1 MRSNQ
6 IRPTNNHELVPVDH
20 RCSKCGKGPNEV
32 NFTVSEVWAKFY
44 VRSQCN
50 ICKKHRVG
58 PKVPKYKKQ
67 KTVSEKI
74 ADYFKTQGEKEMIYL
89 YECEKC
95 KKEVEISKPAIE
107 SSREEHCEYCNE
119 PLKRIYTSSTIK
131 TSDGIKN
138 ANSKC

>member
-1 MRSNQ
+1 MRTNQ
-6 IRPTNNHELVPVDH
+6 IAPTKNHDKVPSDFK
-20 RCSKCGKGPNEV
+20 CSKCGKGLDEV
-32 NFTVSEVWAKFY
+32 NFTVSEIWAKFY

-50 ICKKHRVG
+50 VCKKYKVNK
-58 PKVPKYKKQ
+58 KVPKWKRQ

-95 KKEVEISKPAIE
+95 KKEFEVNKPMNE
-107 SSREEHCEYCNE
+107 SSKEEHCEHCGK

-138 ANSKC
+138 AKR